1 MSLAGDCSEIKK
13 PGQFID
19 ILIDDFYLRRPIS
32 IFDHDDEH
40 VEILYRVVG
49 RGTDAL
55 AAKTPG
61 DELDVL
67 LPLGNGFDAGKCGR
81 QNLLVAG
88 GIGMPPIH
96 ELAKQFMAAS
106 CNTRGSSV
114 GISTEAGAEQS
125 DSADI
130 KTEAGVEQSDT
141 AETDGNLE
149 RAEFRVLLGFRS
161 SQDMFGLDAF
171 RSLGIEPVVATE
183 DGSFGIKGLVTDV
196 MDMMKS
202 GAGAEGFDYD
212 CVFCCGP
219 EPMLKAVYETAARS
233 GVVSGQFS
241 FEERMG
247 CGFGACMGCSCET
260 KYGYKRICKDG
271 PILTMDEIVW

>member
-1 MSLAGDCSEIKK
+1 MKDSRLTVQYNNKLSGGVYHMSLAGDCSEIKR

-67 LPLGNGFDAGKCGR
+67 LPLGNGFDADKCGN

-96 ELAKQFMAAS
+96 ELAKQFMAANPVRS
-106 CNTRGSSV
+106 DGGSENV
-114 GISTEAGAEQS
+114 
-125 DSADI
+125 
-130 KTEAGVEQSDT
+130 
-141 AETDGNLE
+141 N
-149 RAEFRVLLGFRS
+149 FRVLLGFRS

-171 RSLGIEPVVATE
+171 RSLGIEPIVATE

-196 MDMMKS
+196 MDMMKGS
-202 GAGAEGFDYD
+202 TGTEGFDYD
-212 CVFCCGP
+212 YVFCCGP
-219 EPMLKAVYETAARS
+219 EPMLKAVYETAAES

-260 KYGYKRICKDG
+260 KYGYKRICRDG